1 MADVEEQVVEE
12 IVEEE
17 VPEPTPVPFQ
27 SLLIAYAALSGD
39 YLLYF
44 LSFNVFMNSYGSDS
58 NLVRIDQSS

>member
-39 YLLYF
+39 YLLHIAHF
-44 LSFNVFMNSYGSDS
+44 
-58 NLVRIDQSS
+58 QSQFFF